1 MRSVASK
8 LATALPALLA
18 VSGCAGWQSV
28 LDPQG
33 PESKHLSGLIW
44 IFTGL
49 SAVIWLAVMG
59 VLLVAIVRRAPERPD
74 PLALHMPIERR
85 GVMIVGGAVLA
96 TLLTVIG
103 LTALSYFS
111 QRHLYATQASAVVVK
126 ITGHQWWWDVR
137 YEGDRPDQVLTTAN
151 ELYIPAGQPITVK
164 LAASDV
170 IHSFWVPSLMGKQDL
185 IPGQDNELQ
194 FTAIR
199 PGVYRGQCAEFCG
212 WQHAHMGMFAVVL
225 PREQFSAWRA
235 AQTAPALMPDDP
247 VRRKGAAIFQSKA
260 CVMCHTIRGTSAGS
274 RVGPD
279 LTHFASRKS
288 IASATLP
295 MSRGNIAAWLLDPQG
310 IKPGTNMP
318 NVSLAPDEV
327 EPLVSYL
334 EGLR

>member
-1 MRSVASK
+1 MSVGSK
-8 LATALPALLA
+8 LTIALPALLA
-18 VSGCAGWQSV
+18 MSGCTGWQSA

-33 PESKHLSGLIW
+33 PESRHLSDLIW
-44 IFTGL
+44 IFTGV
-49 SAVIWLAVMG
+49 STVIWFAVMG
-59 VLLVAIVRRAPERPD
+59 VLLAALLRRAPDRPD
-74 PLALHMPIERR
+74 PLALHVPTERR
-85 GVMIVGGAVLA
+85 GLVIVGGAVLG
-96 TLLTVIG
+96 TLLTVIA
-103 LTALSYFS
+103 LTALSYVS
-111 QRHLYATQASAVVVK
+111 QSHLYAKEASAVVVK

-137 YEGDRPDQVLTTAN
+137 YESNQPDQILTTAN
-151 ELYIPAGQPITVK
+151 ELYIPAGEPITVK

-185 IPGQDNELQ
+185 IPGQDNALQ
-194 FTAIR
+194 FTATR

-225 PREQFSAWRA
+225 PREEFNAWRA
-235 AQTAPALMPDDP
+235 AQAAPAKAPDDP
-247 VRRKGAAIFQSKA
+247 MRVRGAAIFQSKA

-295 MSRGNIAAWLLDPQG
+295 MSRGNIAAWVLDPQG

-327 EPLVSYL
+327 DPLVSYL